1 MLRKRLIATV
11 SGVIVAGALIVGC
24 SSGEATTNNG
34 TTSTHSTKIAISG
47 STSVGPLLENEAEEF
62 EANNSNVTI
71 EINQT
76 GSSSGIKD
84 TKNGTSEIG
93 MSSRELT
100 TEEAEGLGEV
110 TVAVDGIAVVVNK
123 NNPVQNLTLEQ
134 VKDIFTGKITNWK
147 EVGGEDAPIVVV
159 SRESGSGT
167 RGAFEEILG
176 YKETETVKTALI
188 NNSTGSTK
196 SVVEGNENAIGYMSI
211 GYVDNAI
218 SAVSIDGVGATSEN
232 VKSGDYKI
240 QRPFLLVYKEDSLSQ
255 QGQEFIDFILSDEG
269 QKIVSEENLVTVD

>member
-1 MLRKRLIATV
+1 MLRKKLIATV
-11 SGVIVAGALIVGC
+11 SMVIVAGTLIMGC
-24 SSGEATTNNG
+24 GSSEATTSG
-34 TTSTHSTKIAISG
+34 TTSSSHSSTVSISG

-71 EINQT
+71 DINQT

-84 TKNGTSEIG
+84 TKNGTSQIG

-100 TEEAEGLGEV
+100 SEEADGLDEI

-123 NNPVQNLTLEQ
+123 NNPVKNLTIEQ

-147 EVGGEDAPIVVV
+147 KVGGEDEPIVVV

-211 GYVDNAI
+211 GYVDNSI
-218 SAVSIDGVGATSEN
+218 SAVSIDGVEATSEN

-240 QRPFLLVYKEDSLSQ
+240 QRPFLLVYNEGNLSDE
-255 QGQEFIDFILSDEG
+255 GQEFIDFILSEEG
-269 QKIVSEENLVTVD
+269 QKIVAEENLVTVD

>member
-11 SGVIVAGALIVGC
+11 SVAIVAGALIIGC
-24 SSGEATTNNG
+24 GSSKATVNDGATPA
-34 TTSTHSTKIAISG
+34 HSAKIAISG
-47 STSVGPLLENEAEEF
+47 STSVGPLVENEAEEF
-62 EANNSNVTI
+62 ESNNPNVTI
-71 EINQT
+71 ETNQT

-100 TEEAEGLGEV
+100 SEEAEGLDEV

-123 NNPVQNLTLEQ
+123 DNPVQNLTLEQ

-196 SVVEGNENAIGYMSI
+196 AVVEGNENAIGYMSV
-211 GYVDNAI
+211 GYVDNTI
-218 SAVSIDGVGATSEN
+218 SAVSIDRVEATSDN

-240 QRPFLLVYKEDSLSQ
+240 QRPFLLVYKEGSLSEE
-255 QGQEFIDFILSDEG
+255 GQEFIDFILSEEG

>member
-11 SGVIVAGALIVGC
+11 SMAIVAGALIIGC
-24 SSGEATTNNG
+24 GSSEATTNNEV
-34 TTSTHSTKIAISG
+34 TSTHSAKIAISG

-62 EANNSNVTI
+62 ETDNSNVTI

-100 TEEAEGLGEV
+100 SEEAGGLEEV
-110 TVAVDGIAVVVNK
+110 TVAVDGIAVVINK
-123 NNPVQNLTLEQ
+123 DNPVKNLTLEQ
-134 VKDIFTGKITNWK
+134 VKDIFTGKITNWS

-196 SVVEGNENAIGYMSI
+196 AVVEGNENAIGYMSV
-211 GYVDNAI
+211 GYVDNTI
-218 SAVSIDGVGATSEN
+218 SAVSIDGVEATSDN

-240 QRPFLLVYKEDSLSQ
+240 QRPFLLVYKEGGLSEK
-255 QGQEFIDFILSDEG
+255 GQEFIDFILSEEG
-269 QKIVSEENLVTVD
+269 QKIVSEENLVTVN